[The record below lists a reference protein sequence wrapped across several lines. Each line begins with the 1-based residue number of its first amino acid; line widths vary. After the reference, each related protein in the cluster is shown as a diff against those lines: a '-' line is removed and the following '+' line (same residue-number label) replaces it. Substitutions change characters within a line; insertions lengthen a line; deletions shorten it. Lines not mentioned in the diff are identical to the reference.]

1 MYCVL
6 YVNYL
11 PAAVQSPT
19 KLFTDDTRLYR
30 SVKLASDAELLQRD
44 LDTTVAWSYEW
55 LLPFNEAK
63 RSSLHFGKSN
73 AKRVHSIL
81 HRMIDQKTPVDVVYL
96 DFRKAFDSEPHR
108 RLLSKLWSYGFSR
121 RLLTWIEAFLSDRW
135 QQVALN
141 GCHSDFVPV
150 ASGVSQGSVLGPV
163 LFLLYIND
171 LPDVE

>member
-1 MYCVL
+1 
-6 YVNYL
+6 
-11 PAAVQSPT
+11 
-19 KLFTDDTRLYR
+19 
-30 SVKLASDAELLQRD
+30 
-44 LDTTVAWSYEW
+44 
-55 LLPFNEAK
+55 
-63 RSSLHFGKSN
+63 
-73 AKRVHSIL
+73 
-81 HRMIDQKTPVDVVYL
+81 MIDQKTPVDVVYL

-171 LPDVE
+171 LPDVVRSQIKMFADDAKALSGTSEPTAAVAMQAHLDALVAWSDTWQMTFNEDKCKVMHI